1 MSSKKSK
8 EFIDNVYQNHSQV
21 ETKYIP
27 AIQYDEKT
35 GVYYS
40 ERSNWLG
47 GKTGD
52 LSQAMNNYVFDAVNL
67 RN

>member
-8 EFIDNVYQNHSQV
+8 EYIDNVYQNHSQV

-47 GKTGD
+47 GKTED
-52 LSQAMNNYVFDAVNL
+52 LSQAMSDYIFQSANL